1 MIRFHIEMLLKE
13 SELTFLEIISAL
25 NFIVLQNHV
34 ELIEVNYNDK
44 PTLVSPY
51 IYVSFELS
59 EVYLVAFSYTYFLLS
74 SKKKKKFGVRRG
86 LWVCF
91 SRPKCSQALLCIKS

>member
-59 EVYLVAFSYTYFLLS
+59 EVYIVAFSSTYFLLGF
-74 SKKKKKFGVRRG
+74 KKNKIKFSLRRG
-86 LWVCF
+86 
-91 SRPKCSQALLCIKS
+91 R